1 MKFKRSL
8 VLMIVL
14 LVAFALPTIIH
25 AQEESAVTVGWP
37 QEPDSL
43 NPMYTTMTYAGYT
56 ISLVY
61 APAWN
66 FNTALE
72 PQPVLVE
79 EMPSTENGGISE
91 DGTTFTL
98 TLKEG
103 LTWSDGEPLDSSDF
117 VFTAEMYQSESNTPL
132 SRGVYEDMI
141 EVSAPDERTV
151 VVRFENPF
159 SAWLSL
165 FGAVLPEHVFRPVFE
180 EEGTLDN
187 AELNRAPAVSSGPYL
202 FEEWNVGNFM
212 RFSSNPNYVLG
223 QPQIQTLLVR
233 FFGDD
238 ETYVASLVADEIQV
252 ATFFDYSYVPRVE
265 EAGIEVQVLPA
276 GYNEGWFFN
285 VGPDAHPALQDV
297 NVRQALAMAFDREAI
312 TTDLLLGATY
322 PGSSFWEGTP
332 YENPDLEPV
341 PFDPEM
347 SAQLLDEAGWVDS
360 NGDGTR
366 DQDGVELVLRFV
378 TNTRPIRAESIAPI
392 VQQQLGEIGVGV
404 ELLTYPSDQFFG
416 GYNEGGP
423 IATGQYDIAQ
433 WSSSPGAFPEPNVRA
448 FRCDEI
454 PSPEVPTGAN
464 WSYYCDEELSD
475 LFVQQEQET
484 NLEERI
490 ALYHQI
496 DEMIYNAYIWVSVWF
511 DADTWAVAPRLSADV
526 NGVSPFWDVQ
536 NWTIE
541 AAS

>member
-1 MKFKRSL
+1 
-8 VLMIVL
+8 
-14 LVAFALPTIIH
+14 
-25 AQEESAVTVGWP
+25 
-37 QEPDSL
+37 
-43 NPMYTTMTYAGYT
+43 
-56 ISLVY
+56 
-61 APAWN
+61 
-66 FNTALE
+66 
-72 PQPVLVE
+72 
-79 EMPSTENGGISE
+79 
-91 DGTTFTL
+91 
-98 TLKEG
+98 
-103 LTWSDGEPLDSSDF
+103 
-117 VFTAEMYQSESNTPL
+117 
-132 SRGVYEDMI
+132 
-141 EVSAPDERTV
+141 
-151 VVRFENPF
+151 
-159 SAWLSL
+159 
-165 FGAVLPEHVFRPVFE
+165 
-180 EEGTLDN
+180 
-187 AELNRAPAVSSGPYL
+187 
-202 FEEWNVGNFM
+202 M